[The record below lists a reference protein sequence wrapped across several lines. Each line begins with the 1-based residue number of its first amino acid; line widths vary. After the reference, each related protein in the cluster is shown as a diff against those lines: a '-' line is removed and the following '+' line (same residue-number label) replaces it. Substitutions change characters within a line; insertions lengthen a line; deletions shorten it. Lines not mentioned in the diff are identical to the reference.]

1 MQRPRERDEGR
12 IQQGA
17 QFATQFTRFT
27 STNVQILTPE
37 ELLFLQADVIQEALE
52 PRTHPN
58 PKIATDLALHATQE
72 SWSKMAFGQCP
83 DHLIQKTCEIGD
95 VQVIRSLSPIH

>member
-1 MQRPRERDEGR
+1 
-12 IQQGA
+12 
-17 QFATQFTRFT
+17 
-27 STNVQILTPE
+27 V
-37 ELLFLQADVIQEALE
+37 LFLQADVIQETLE

-95 VQVIRSLSPIH
+95 VQVIRSLRPIH